1 VNRPQVWL
9 VIEFHCYL
17 RPSGQV
23 SVWVSGRPLSD
34 DKTIEDD
41 VAVKLI
47 GPVPGAEGER
57 VVGVLKSQLEAAGVT
72 VIQTATADD

>member
-17 RPSGQV
+17 RPSGLV